1 MQGSGRCIIFV
12 NWGRT
17 NLSRLECVAVQ
28 WRCACCISRK
38 ASLMSPTPLLSQLS
52 CVPATFYCSLSR
64 AARKHRANWLLL
76 LQHAESIINEFNNN
90 VFKCCAPALKRFL
103 IKINK
108 FCIVSWD
115 MILRPLWKARF
126 APAFIPRGDI
136 FSLSLSIKRKH
147 HTHIYAGT
155 RSVVQKPIGNCG

>member
-1 MQGSGRCIIFV
+1 MLQCRGGARV
-12 NWGRT
+12 AY
-17 NLSRLECVAVQ
+17 LARLLWCLCRHFCLNFLVCQ
-28 WRCACCISRK
+28 
-38 ASLMSPTPLLSQLS
+38 QLFT
-52 CVPATFYCSLSR
+52 ALSR
-64 AARKHRANWLLL
+64 AARKHRANWLLLLL

-115 MILRPLWKARF
+115 MILRPLWKARL

-136 FSLSLSIKRKH
+136 FSLSLHK
-147 HTHIYAGT
+147 TQTPYTYIYAGT